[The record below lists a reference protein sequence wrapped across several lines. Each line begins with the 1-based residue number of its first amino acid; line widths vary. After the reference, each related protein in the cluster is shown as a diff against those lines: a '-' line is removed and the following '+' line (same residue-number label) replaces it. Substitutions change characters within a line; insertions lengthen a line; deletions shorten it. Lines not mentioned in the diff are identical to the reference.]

1 MYARRQRKLE
11 AQRQAKKE
19 KSARARSRH
28 CLYFCHLGT
37 SVHARKSVFACMQ
50 VDLIRSSK
58 PRSCLQGAARV
69 KDVHTSMIPPKWPCA
84 GCFLLANATQATLA
98 LWYKTEWRMKPWSR
112 S

>member
-37 SVHARKSVFACMQ
+37 SVHARKSVFAC
-50 VDLIRSSK
+50 
-58 PRSCLQGAARV
+58 A
-69 KDVHTSMIPPKWPCA
+69 
-84 GCFLLANATQATLA
+84 LACRWT
-98 LWYKTEWRMKPWSR
+98 
-112 S
+112 

>member
-37 SVHARKSVFACMQ
+37 SVHVRKSVFAC
-50 VDLIRSSK
+50 
-58 PRSCLQGAARV
+58 A
-69 KDVHTSMIPPKWPCA
+69 
-84 GCFLLANATQATLA
+84 LACRWT
-98 LWYKTEWRMKPWSR
+98 
-112 S
+112 

>member
-1 MYARRQRKLE
+1 MYARRQRQLE
-11 AQRQAKKE
+11 AQRQAKKD

-37 SVHARKSVFACMQ
+37 SVHVRKKCVCVRARMQ

-69 KDVHTSMIPPKWPCA
+69 RVLHTSMIRPKWPCA
-84 GCFLLANATQATLA
+84 GCFLPENATQATLA
-98 LWYKTEWRMKPWSR
+98 LWYKTEWRMKP
-112 S
+112 